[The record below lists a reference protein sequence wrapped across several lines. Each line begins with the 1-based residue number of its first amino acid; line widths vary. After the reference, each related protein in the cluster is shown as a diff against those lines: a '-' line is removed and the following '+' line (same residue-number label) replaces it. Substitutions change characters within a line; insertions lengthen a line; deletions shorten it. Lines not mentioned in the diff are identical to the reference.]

1 MKIACLGWGSLI
13 WNPGSLPIQRQWF
26 HDGPMVKVEFTRKS
40 SDGRI
45 TLALTP
51 DVTSVRSLWA
61 VMDSEEMEIAKES
74 LRAREK
80 VNYKKYPNGIGTW
93 KIGEP
98 NPEMISGLAE
108 WVASKSIGGVIWTA
122 LSPEFDDIKN
132 IPSEEQI
139 VEYLQS
145 RTGRERESAKEYVER
160 APEQIDTSYRRRIEA
175 MLGWV
180 PK

>member
-1 MKIACLGWGSLI
+1 
-13 WNPGSLPIQRQWF
+13 
-26 HDGPMVKVEFTRKS
+26 
-40 SDGRI
+40 
-45 TLALTP
+45 
-51 DVTSVRSLWA
+51 
-61 VMDSEEMEIAKES
+61 
-74 LRAREK
+74 
-80 VNYKKYPNGIGTW
+80 
-93 KIGEP
+93 
-98 NPEMISGLAE
+98 MISGLAE